1 MNNLMILNVHKELTD
16 EIDRTDITKGSLAEM
31 KAERKFSV
39 TATNSSDIVLL
50 KL

>member
-1 MNNLMILNVHKELTD
+1 MKLIVLTSQ
-16 EIDRTDITKGSLAEM
+16 RGSLAEM

>member
-1 MNNLMILNVHKELTD
+1 MKLILLTSQ
-16 EIDRTDITKGSLAEM
+16 RSSLAEM

-39 TATNSSDIVLL
+39 GTATNSSDIVLL